1 MKILNVMN
9 FVRQCEPRS
18 ESADKVLFSTTKA
31 ELELMKELDVE
42 NTFLLQYDTLC
53 DPKYVEL
60 FKNEITDK
68 TELGLWYEIV
78 EEMTDAVGLPYR
90 SEFGWSWD
98 WHIIP
103 GFSMGYE
110 VKEREMLIDEAMNKF
125 KEVFGYYPKTVASWL
140 MDTHTINYLTD
151 RYEISAM
158 GNCRDQVS
166 VDAYTLIGGYF
177 NQAYYPSRKNMFTP
191 AQTEAQ
197 RVKTPM
203 FRLLGANPIHNYDG
217 KKYITEKNK
226 DKPCDTM
233 EAIWGGADPNMMDWY
248 YRTYYKNED
257 MGFSYAQIGQENSF
271 GEHDLVTPIR
281 MQIEKAMEL
290 EDVHIMKMC
299 DTGEWFK
306 KQYISGTP
314 VTSVTALDNW
324 DERDIQS
331 VYYDSQYYVANL
343 FRCEQKVFFRAIYLF
358 DENAE
363 DKYLYKACETFDAV
377 YENLPIVD
385 TRLWG
390 EDVEACGMYLDD
402 QGEAFDTERISEKEL
417 KVYWGDKYVIFREN
431 EIEINNCDITFF
443 PGKARAEIS
452 VSEDKIAYVYSGRRY
467 EVRIQ
472 GGTAEGRGDHIRIT
486 PKDKKVKLLLQAS
499 GK

>member
-140 MDTHTINYLTD
+140 MDTHTVNYLTD

-158 GNCRDQVS
+158 GNCRDQVLS
-166 VDAYTLIGGYF
+166 LI
-177 NQAYYPSRKNMFTP
+177 
-191 AQTEAQ
+191 
-197 RVKTPM
+197 
-203 FRLLGANPIHNYDG
+203 
-217 KKYITEKNK
+217 
-226 DKPCDTM
+226 
-233 EAIWGGADPNMMDWY
+233 
-248 YRTYYKNED
+248 
-257 MGFSYAQIGQENSF
+257 
-271 GEHDLVTPIR
+271 
-281 MQIEKAMEL
+281 
-290 EDVHIMKMC
+290 HI
-299 DTGEWFK
+299 
-306 KQYISGTP
+306 
-314 VTSVTALDNW
+314 
-324 DERDIQS
+324 
-331 VYYDSQYYVANL
+331 
-343 FRCEQKVFFRAIYLF
+343 
-358 DENAE
+358 
-363 DKYLYKACETFDAV
+363 
-377 YENLPIVD
+377 
-385 TRLWG
+385 
-390 EDVEACGMYLDD
+390 
-402 QGEAFDTERISEKEL
+402 
-417 KVYWGDKYVIFREN
+417 
-431 EIEINNCDITFF
+431 
-443 PGKARAEIS
+443 
-452 VSEDKIAYVYSGRRY
+452 
-467 EVRIQ
+467 
-472 GGTAEGRGDHIRIT
+472 
-486 PKDKKVKLLLQAS
+486 
-499 GK
+499 